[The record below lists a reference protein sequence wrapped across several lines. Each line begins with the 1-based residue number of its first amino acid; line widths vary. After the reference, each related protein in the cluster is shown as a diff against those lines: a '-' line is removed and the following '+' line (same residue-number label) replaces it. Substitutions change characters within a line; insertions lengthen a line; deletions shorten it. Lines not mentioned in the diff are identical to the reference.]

1 MSRKFTIDPARVE
14 KLTSRRAALFE
25 VARNDEADRNEK
37 IAALG
42 RLEAEHARSRQTIRR
57 WVAPPS
63 EVERIAKLK
72 AEIAAGKRRFEDSM
86 AAAQHYAK
94 LADAVTNY
102 AKPRPAM
109 FGGAIVEGLPN
120 GN

>member
-1 MSRKFTIDPARVE
+1 MIRKFTIDPARVE

-42 RLEAEHARSRQTIRR
+42 RLEAEHARSRQAIRR

-63 EVERIAKLK
+63 EVEKIAKLK
-72 AEIAAGKRRFEDSM
+72 AEIADGKRRFEASI
-86 AAAQHYAK
+86 AGAQQYAK
-94 LADAVTNY
+94 LADAVTTY
-102 AKPRPAM
+102 ALPRPAT
-109 FGGAIVEGLPN
+109 FGGAIVKGFSN
-120 GN
+120 GR